1 MSYDDDDVTFKV
13 VVNQAREVSIW
24 PADRAVPQ
32 GWTET
37 GRTGSRD
44 ECLAEIDR
52 LEGASRFGLGRS
64 RGRARL
70 SR

>member
-13 VVNQAREVSIW
+13 VVNETRQASMW
-24 PADRAVPQ
+24 PADRALPR

-37 GRTGSRD
+37 GRAGSKE

-52 LEGASRFGLGRS
+52 LEGASRFGRARS
-64 RGRARL
+64 RRRARL
-70 SR
+70 TG